1 MTPAKEQRKRR
12 EVDPDAAVL
21 EAAPEEPAQDP
32 VDDDEAE
39 RARKR
44 EEALHWMQVAE
55 GGAER

>member
-1 MTPAKEQRKRR
+1 MKGQRKRR
-12 EVDPDAAVL
+12 DVDPDVVIP
-21 EAAPEEPAQDP
+21 EAAPDETGQDP

-44 EEALHWMQVAE
+44 EEALHWMRVAE